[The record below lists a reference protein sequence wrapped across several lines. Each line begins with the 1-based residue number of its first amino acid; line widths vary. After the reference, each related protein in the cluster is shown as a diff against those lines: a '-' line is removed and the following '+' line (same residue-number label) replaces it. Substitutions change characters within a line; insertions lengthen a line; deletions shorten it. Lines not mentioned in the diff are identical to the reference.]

1 MADRFEV
8 VVTAIVVRE
17 DKFLILRRS
26 REKKRFPGMW
36 TVPGGRL
43 EISDFIDRPK
53 ESKDYWYNVLETAL
67 RREVKE
73 ESGLAIKNIEYMTS
87 LATIHKD
94 GAPSLVVSCIAD
106 FAGGDIILQTEETD
120 QSAWVSLES
129 AHDFDLID
137 GIYDELVMATDH
149 IKGRKREWHR

>member
-53 ESKDYWYNVLETAL
+53 ESKDYWYNV
-67 RREVKE
+67 
-73 ESGLAIKNIEYMTS
+73 NI
-87 LATIHKD
+87 
-94 GAPSLVVSCIAD
+94 
-106 FAGGDIILQTEETD
+106 
-120 QSAWVSLES
+120 
-129 AHDFDLID
+129 
-137 GIYDELVMATDH
+137 
-149 IKGRKREWHR
+149 

>member
-1 MADRFEV
+1 
-8 VVTAIVVRE
+8 
-17 DKFLILRRS
+17 
-26 REKKRFPGMW
+26 
-36 TVPGGRL
+36 
-43 EISDFIDRPK
+43 
-53 ESKDYWYNVLETAL
+53 
-67 RREVKE
+67 
-73 ESGLAIKNIEYMTS
+73 MTS